1 MDGESG
7 VSQMPEIRRRGD
19 DPVMVAVAF
28 GSSLASGCR
37 EFELNRQPE
46 GHSDSVYTPRG
57 NGSPADAFLRTPS
70 QKSDPESGI
79 Y

>member
-1 MDGESG
+1 MCEHNFGG
-7 VSQMPEIRRRGD
+7 NPPRRGRGV
-19 DPVMVAVAF
+19 PKIQHSKSAF
-28 GSSLASGCR
+28 VDSVVQTAH
-37 EFELNRQPE
+37 
-46 GHSDSVYTPRG
+46 GHSDSVYTLRG